1 MNFYKNHNHRELIA
15 VIEKRDMLTHEAL
28 LKLRVAL
35 KKAGLEESLVVL
47 NKTIEEKELQIFNLE
62 SLRDLGFTAVH
73 DIDNRTLEIKRVF
86 LAKVFDIVSFVLGL
100 VLSFLGLVFMWLLL
114 AMFAGYN
121 EFSLGSLFIYILMIS
136 LGLIGFKML
145 SSISRFLA
153 YHNFNFLQ
161 EGDRITLRKD
171 GISGSRTFSS
181 NQVHISE
188 EEDDI
193 ILSIDAIE
201 LIRAGKGNV
210 VHTLTIQELIHKIEA
225 NS

>member
-1 MNFYKNHNHRELIA
+1 MDFYKNHSHRELIA
-15 VIEKRDMLTHEAL
+15 VLEKRDMLTHEAL
-28 LKLRVAL
+28 LNLRVAL
-35 KKAGLEESLVVL
+35 QKAGLKESLVL
-47 NKTIEEKELQIFNLE
+47 LSKTIEEQEHKIFNLE
-62 SLRDLGFTAVH
+62 ALKELGFKADH
-73 DIDNRTLEIKRVF
+73 NIDNRTLEIKRLF

-121 EFSLGSLFIYILMIS
+121 EFSLGSLFIYALMIS

-145 SSISRFLA
+145 SGISRFLA
-153 YHNFNFLQ
+153 YHNFYFLQ

-171 GISGSRTFSS
+171 GISGSRTFDS

-188 EEDDI
+188 EEEVV
-193 ILSIDAIE
+193 ILSIDTIE
-201 LIRAGKGNV
+201 LIRVGKGNV